1 MLPDREKLEDAL
13 DYLAK
18 TDRSHALLFAAKDV
32 QKERIKLVR
41 AEKFLSATGS
51 VAERNATADSSI
63 EVAEAITEWE
73 NAVADFKLLENT
85 RSRMNT
91 VIEVW
96 RSLNKQGRTL

>member
-41 AEKFLSATGS
+41 AVKFLEAKGS
-51 VAERNATADSSI
+51 VAERNARADSDAV
-63 EVAEAITEWE
+63 VADAIDVWE
-73 NAVADFKLLENT
+73 NVVADFKLLENKRT
-85 RSRMNT
+85 RANT
-91 VIEVW
+91 EIDVW